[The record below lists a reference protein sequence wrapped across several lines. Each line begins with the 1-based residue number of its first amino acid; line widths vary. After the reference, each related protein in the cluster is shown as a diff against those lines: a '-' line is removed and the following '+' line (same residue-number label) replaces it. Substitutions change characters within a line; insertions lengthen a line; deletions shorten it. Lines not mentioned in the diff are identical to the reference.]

1 MVKPHFLI
9 DGRCGFYIVERREQ
23 MFNTIDKIRFN
34 YDYIKEDEIEGKKV
48 QTIMIDLD
56 IKDGDFTDIASNRYT
71 NFAVVFDEILM
82 SEINKLNPVGL
93 SVTLLLP
100 TSIIISVHFRECVDV
115 SAVTDL
121 LQIQQSN
128 YVSLDN

>member
-1 MVKPHFLI
+1 
-9 DGRCGFYIVERREQ
+9 
-23 MFNTIDKIRFN
+23 MFNSIDKIRFN

-56 IKDGDFTDIASNRYT
+56 IKDEDFTDIASNRYT
-71 NFAVVFDEILM
+71 NFVVVFDEILM
-82 SEINKLNPVGL
+82 SEINKLKPVGL

-121 LQIQQSN
+121 LQIRQSN

>member
-1 MVKPHFLI
+1 
-9 DGRCGFYIVERREQ
+9 